1 MNTDIIL
8 AAFILGG
15 LIKLFV
21 AFRDKPAKFWFDV
34 FRCRNC
40 DKVHFHSDLHCH
52 HVHFDL
58 AGAKQ
63 LDKILSIKEVVPEIT
78 EDKQDSPV
86 ETPFTTFNDD
96 GPITA
101 QQVRNAINFYC
112 PDEVKPGD
120 HSLDTFVAR
129 FLRDNVTLF
138 TDKTFRE
145 MLKTYAPQVI
155 PKIALKKVR
164 SRAEFARMCLRLHN
178 EEILRLNSPVLTVA
192 DLKKRIQNHIP
203 KGNRDVGE
211 SSDAELQLLLS
222 DLHKGGVERSRDL
235 MFLLQNQLKNAIW
248 IDQEYAKSHG
258 NDGKKFYF
266 NAEGILRMCLKFK
279 LEKEARNKLPEP
291 DNYMDGEA
299 QWRST
304 IDPPIGNEWQKMQVA
319 REKMQAGIEAHI
331 NAHPERRALYAKN
344 VLTEAELRAYETNRS
359 LEYGDEQDY

>member
-21 AFRDKPAKFWFDV
+21 AFRDKPAKFWFDL

-40 DKVHFHSDLHCH
+40 NKVHFHSDLHYH
-52 HVHFDL
+52 HVHLDL

-96 GPITA
+96 GPLTA
-101 QQVRNAINFYC
+101 EQVENAINSYY
-112 PDEVKPGD
+112 PKELSPRDQ
-120 HSLDTFVAR
+120 SLNTFIQR
-129 FLRDNVTLF
+129 FLRDNRLCMSF
-138 TDKTFRE
+138 TDRTFHE

-155 PKIALKKVR
+155 PKVALKKIR

-211 SSDAELQLLLS
+211 SSDAELQLLLA

-248 IDQEYAKSHG
+248 IDQEYAK
-258 NDGKKFYF
+258 NKKDGKEFYF
-266 NAEGILRMCLKFK
+266 NAEGILRMCLKYK
-279 LEKEARNKLPEP
+279 LEKEARTKPAEP

-304 IDPPIGNEWQKMQVA
+304 IDGTSFGMPCLVQPEKQRFLEQLEEA
-319 REKMQAGIEAHI
+319 RKKSGDMLHSSK
-331 NAHPERRALYAKN
+331 YA
-344 VLTEAELRAYETNRS
+344 
-359 LEYGDEQDY
+359 DEQNY